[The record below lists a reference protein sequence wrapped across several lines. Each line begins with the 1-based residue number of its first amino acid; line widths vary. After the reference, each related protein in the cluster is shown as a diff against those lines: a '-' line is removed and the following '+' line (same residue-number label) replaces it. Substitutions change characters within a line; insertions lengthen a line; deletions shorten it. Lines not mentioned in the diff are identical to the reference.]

1 MSATTVTPPPV
12 VWAQRNDVLFVTINV
27 ESKDP
32 EIKITEDSLFFKAIG
47 LPENKQH
54 EVTINFLKKINP
66 DKVTSKNCGRCYE
79 FIISK
84 AESASD
90 YWQSLTNDKKKPHW
104 LKVDFN
110 KWKDEGSDDDSDAAP
125 GGGMEGGMG
134 MPGMGGMGGGMGMP
148 GMGGNFNDLMSSMG
162 GMGGMGGF
170 GGDGDGRPSFDDLEG
185 EEDSDDEAIP
195 DLETASEPKK

>member
-1 MSATTVTPPPV
+1 MA
-12 VWAQRNDVLFVTINV
+12 
-27 ESKDP
+27 
-32 EIKITEDSLFFKAIG
+32 
-47 LPENKQH
+47 
-54 EVTINFLKKINP
+54 
-66 DKVTSKNCGRCYE
+66 SKNSGRCYE

-84 AESASD
+84 AESAQD
-90 YWQSLTNDKKKPHW
+90 FWQSLTTDKKKPHW

-125 GGGMEGGMG
+125 GGGMEGMGG
-134 MPGMGGMGGGMGMP
+134 MPGMGGMG

-170 GGDGDGRPSFDDLEG
+170 GGADGDGRPSFDDLEG